1 VPTDCLWGDDVVVLR
16 EVFVKE
22 VMPLIERR
30 VLVV

>member
-1 VPTDCLWGDDVVVLR
+1 VPTDRLWGDDVGVLR

-22 VMPLIERR
+22 VMPLIEPR